1 MRDPIGE
8 SEEVYRE
15 VRDEIEQRVME
26 LIASAARAQTG
37 GQRPQRSG
45 GAAS

>member
-15 VRDEIEQRVME
+15 VRDQIEQRVMR
-26 LIASAARAQTG
+26 LILKARARKAAG
-37 GQRPQRSG
+37 GGRGPES
-45 GAAS
+45 